1 MVKRSVLVL
10 AMTMLAMPAMAQDA
24 TNTWSDLSMSDLRSR
39 VMVVDEAGAQWLGE
53 PLRLDADGLA
63 LMQANG
69 EERHFTVAQIRR
81 LETTGRDSLKNGTL
95 IGAGV
100 GALLGAM
107 ASGAGGDGGSEALGW
122 TAVFTGWG
130 TVLGFGVDFL
140 LRGERQITIYEASG
154 MTFAERHGVGGRG
167 PSTSRTLNATISW

>member
-63 LMQANG
+63 LILASGQ
-69 EERHFTVAQIRR
+69 ERHFPVAQIHR
-81 LETTGRDSLKNGTL
+81 LEATGRDSLKNGAL

-100 GALLGAM
+100 GLLGGLAV
-107 ASGAGGDGGSEALGW
+107 SAGGVDKSVIPLA
-122 TAVFTGWG
+122 TAFYSAIGVA
-130 TVLGFGVDFL
+130 VDFL
-140 LRGERQITIYEASG
+140 FRGERQITIYEASG